1 MPLKGTDSKAL
12 VCQVGAGRQRPL
24 LDALI
29 ILRMAELDSIIHQ
42 PVRLQ
47 IMAALSELTESKE
60 GDFTFLRT
68 KLALTDGNL
77 GAHLITLEG
86 AGYLKIKKT
95 FVGRR
100 PKTFLAIT
108 AQGRQAFDAHVAALE
123 AIIKPG
129 GGK

>member
-1 MPLKGTDSKAL
+1 MT
-12 VCQVGAGRQRPL
+12 
-24 LDALI
+24 
-29 ILRMAELDSIIHQ
+29 ELDLIIHQ

-47 IMAALSELTESKE
+47 IMAALSELTGCKE
-60 GDFTFLRT
+60 VDFTFLRT

-77 GAHLITLEG
+77 GAHLITLED
-86 AGYLKIKKT
+86 AGYLTIKKI

-108 AQGRQAFDAHVAALE
+108 AQGRKAFDAHVAALE

-129 GGK
+129 AEK